1 MDGGASTVPPT
12 KRLSPDLP
20 RRPYRGKQV
29 LYGRGN
35 LTAAWFQPLKLTG
48 NYRMEIQ
55 FTRDD
60 VMRLFKCLFGSQL
73 HTSLVEEYGLMFS
86 PELVKSLLTVKMTD
100 LASSHP

>member
-1 MDGGASTVPPT
+1 
-12 KRLSPDLP
+12 
-20 RRPYRGKQV
+20 
-29 LYGRGN
+29 
-35 LTAAWFQPLKLTG
+35 
-48 NYRMEIQ
+48 MEIQ

-60 VMRLFKCLFGSQL
+60 VMRLFKCLFGRQL